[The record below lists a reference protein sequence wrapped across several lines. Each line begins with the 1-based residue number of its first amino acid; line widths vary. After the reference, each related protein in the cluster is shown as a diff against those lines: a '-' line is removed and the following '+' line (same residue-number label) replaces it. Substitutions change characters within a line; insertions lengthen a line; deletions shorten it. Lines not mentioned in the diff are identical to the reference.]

1 MNDMGTGSRSE
12 QLRSMYN
19 PAMLKRVDAKRRRQR
34 DIGQPVAP
42 PPRMVAD
49 LPKNLLSAS
58 RLMAE
63 PHHAHICAYWRHV
76 SLTSEKPP
84 VDAIKKWTALETGVS
99 LESMVGNRRF
109 RPMAHARQLAMFRLH
124 RLRQDLSLP
133 AIGRHLGGKDHT
145 TVLHAIRKA
154 EREEWE

>member
-19 PAMLKRVDAKRRRQR
+19 PAMLKRVDAKRRLQR
-34 DIGQPVAP
+34 GIGQPVAT

-58 RLMAE
+58 
-63 PHHAHICAYWRHV
+63 
-76 SLTSEKPP
+76 
-84 VDAIKKWTALETGVS
+84 TGVS

-109 RPMAHARQLAMFRLH
+109 RPMAYARQLAMFRLH

-145 TVLHAIRKA
+145 TVLHAVRKA
-154 EREEWE
+154 EREGWE